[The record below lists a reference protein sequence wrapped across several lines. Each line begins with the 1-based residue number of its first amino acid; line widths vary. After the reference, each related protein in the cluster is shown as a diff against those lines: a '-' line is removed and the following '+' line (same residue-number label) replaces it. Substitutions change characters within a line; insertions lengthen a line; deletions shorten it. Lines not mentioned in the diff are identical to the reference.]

1 MSSMFHPENACA
13 KQKSTSL
20 SRGNNCPLPTL
31 CPIPSLSSQKG
42 LVEIGKL
49 NIFLI
54 GLIIVIM
61 FALIAQDEGSTLFS
75 SQSVRLQSVTTPEIA
90 AIETQNNSSTNQAV
104 TSAQAKVEQ
113 LEQPAESKPLLK
125 KPRKNDKSIV
135 VAGNSD
141 ISNENVSISPAANA
155 EPVVENQERHETE
168 HVTQR
173 DPSRN
178 IIVFNIWSVSE
189 LRLRSAFTKLV
200 NDSSAPAAILES
212 RKKEYLSFVNKRTHK
227 CGELNNKFASNIN
240 TVEKLTFKEKDLD
253 VLECHTSE
261 NTTEINRLNEM
272 GISS

>member
-1 MSSMFHPENACA
+1 MFHPANACV
-13 KQKSTSL
+13 KLKSTSL
-20 SRGNNCPLPTL
+20 SRGNSCPLPSL
-31 CPIPSLSSQKG
+31 CPIPSPSSQKG

-61 FALIAQDEGSTLFS
+61 FALIAQDEGNTLFS

-90 AIETQNNSSTNQAV
+90 AIETRNSSSTNQAAPP
-104 TSAQAKVEQ
+104 AQTQAEKTER
-113 LEQPAESKPLLK
+113 PAESKPLLK
-125 KPRKNDKSIV
+125 KSRKNDRNIV
-135 VAGNSD
+135 VTENSD
-141 ISNENVSISPAANA
+141 INDESVTINPAANA
-155 EPVVENQERHETE
+155 EPVVENQERRETE
-168 HVTQR
+168 HATHR

-212 RKKEYLSFVNKRTHK
+212 RKKDYLSFVNKRTHK

-261 NTTEINRLNEM
+261 NITEINRLNEM

>member
-1 MSSMFHPENACA
+1 M
-13 KQKSTSL
+13 
-20 SRGNNCPLPTL
+20 
-31 CPIPSLSSQKG
+31 
-42 LVEIGKL
+42 EIGKL

-90 AIETQNNSSTNQAV
+90 AIETQNNTLTNQPV
-104 TSAQAKVEQ
+104 TSEQ
-113 LEQPAESKPLLK
+113 TTAEPIEPSAESKPLLK
-125 KPRKNDKSIV
+125 KPKKDQKSIH
-135 VAGNSD
+135 AAENSD
-141 ISNENVSISPAANA
+141 IKNESVAISPAANA
-155 EPVVENQERHETE
+155 EPVVENDERLETE
-168 HVTQR
+168 HATQR
-173 DPSRN
+173 EPSRN

-261 NTTEINRLNEM
+261 NTTEINRLNEL
-272 GISS
+272 GISIS